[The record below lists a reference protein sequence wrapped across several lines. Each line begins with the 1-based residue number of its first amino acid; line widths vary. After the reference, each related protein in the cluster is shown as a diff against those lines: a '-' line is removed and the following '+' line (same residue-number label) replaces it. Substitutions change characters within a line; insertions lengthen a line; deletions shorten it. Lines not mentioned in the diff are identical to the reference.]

1 MKRYAHRIFKIALLG
16 MLALST
22 SYAGQVTRN
31 DILKQIQPLSVTDVL
46 HFLEERNVEAGF
58 LLGKDVPAGLQQ
70 EAFKTFSDKLQQLH
84 TAKNSAE
91 LSPELL
97 VDFYDYFSQD
107 LSIPSLLLADDVKRF
122 FIEHA
127 SEQMLSTT
135 NRTVITRLCAES
147 SDMKLQPRIFLSL
160 RGDGPQANEIEKPAA
175 SLLNASQSVWF
186 SHGFTNRVDGYYGL
200 SDLYGRLGSN
210 RDLPSSE
217 ILKARDRVAMAV
229 RLLNTEQL
237 RAVAFQGLAEFLLR
251 GGEPRDISLSNV
263 SSFYQVI
270 PFNECMQFNFPPLAK
285 KFLTP
290 ADVLVA
296 AGRFR
301 PNQSERVWMKS
312 AFR

>member
-16 MLALST
+16 MFAFST
-22 SYAGQVTRN
+22 SYAGQLTHD
-31 DILKQIQPLSVTDVL
+31 DILKQIQPLSAADVL
-46 HFLEERNVEAGF
+46 RFLKERNVEAGF
-58 LLGKDVPAGLQQ
+58 LLGKDVPAGLQK
-70 EAFKTFSDKLQQLH
+70 EAFKTFSDKLQQLL
-84 TAKNSAE
+84 TAKDSDE
-91 LSPELL
+91 LSSRLL
-97 VDFYDYFSQD
+97 VDFYGYFRQD
-107 LSIPSLLLADDVKRF
+107 GSIPSLLLADDVKRA
-122 FIEHA
+122 FIEYA
-127 SEQMLSTT
+127 SVQMLSAS
-135 NRTVITRLCAES
+135 NRAVTARLRAES
-147 SDMKLQPRIFLSL
+147 SDMELQPRTLLGL
-160 RGDGPQANEIEKPAA
+160 RSDGPKPNEIRNPAA

-200 SDLYGRLGSN
+200 SELYGRLGSN
-210 RDLPSSE
+210 RDMPSSE
-217 ILKARDRVAMAV
+217 ILKTGDRVALAV

-251 GGEPRDISLSNV
+251 GGELRDISLSDV
-263 SSFYQVI
+263 SSFYQVL
-270 PFNECMQFNFPPLAK
+270 PLDECMQFSFPPLAK